1 MVLQS
6 ANRDWVAGLAATA
19 VVAAAGS
26 FVLRPRGGVL
36 RAAGVAASDYFDEA
50 DIERARRYERPQRV
64 LHAANTAVGGAT
76 LALLVRLRAGT
87 ALERRP
93 AGIAAADGAALSL
106 ALTIAGL
113 PLGSLARKRALE
125 AGIATQSWRGW
136 AVDVVRGGAIGA
148 AFAAGGAAALRL
160 LMLRAG
166 ERWWLAAAA
175 GSVAVMIVGTFA
187 APVLLDPIFNDF
199 TPLPPGELRSSML
212 EMADRAGVKV
222 NEVFS
227 VDASRRTSQVNAYV
241 GGIGATRRI
250 VLFDTLLSSFS
261 AAQTTVVVAHE
272 LAHVRHGDVRRGLLF
287 GSILALPGAYAAA
300 RLAERIDA
308 VLGRSEPTTLPA
320 LVLGGAIVATVVG
333 PPASSLSRSLERR
346 ADASALE
353 LTDDAEALIAFEQQI
368 TQSNLADPDPP
379 RWRSV
384 LFATH
389 PPAVERIGA
398 AVAYAAGRRPA

>member
-6 ANRDWVAGLAATA
+6 ANHDWLAGLAATT

-26 FVLRPRGGVL
+26 LALGPRGGVV
-36 RAAGVAASDYFDEA
+36 RAAAVAANDYFDEA
-50 DIERARRYERPQRV
+50 DIERARRYERPQRA
-64 LHAANTAVGGAT
+64 LHAANAAVAAAT

-87 ALERRP
+87 ALQRRP

-136 AVDVVRGGAIGA
+136 AVDVVRGGALRASFTG
-148 AFAAGGAAALRL
+148 GGAAAVRL
-160 LMLRAG
+160 LMISAG

-175 GSVAVMIVGTFA
+175 GSTAVMIVGTFA
-187 APVLLDPIFNDF
+187 APILLDPIFNDF
-199 TPLPPGELRSSML
+199 TPLPPGELRSSVL
-212 EMADRAGVKV
+212 EIADRAGVTV
-222 NEVFS
+222 SEVFS

-261 AAQTTVVVAHE
+261 AAQTSVVVAHE
-272 LAHVRHGDVRRGLLF
+272 LAHVRHNDVPRGLLF
-287 GSILALPGAYAAA
+287 ASIVTLPGAYAVA

-308 VLGRSEPTTLPA
+308 VIGRSEPTTLPA
-320 LVLGGAIVATVVG
+320 LALAGAIVATFVG
-333 PPASSLSRSLERR
+333 PFASRLSRSVERR
-346 ADASALE
+346 ADGLALE

-368 TQSNLADPDPP
+368 TGSNLADPDPP
-379 RWRSV
+379 RWRSL
-384 LFATH
+384 LFASH

-398 AVAYAAGRRPA
+398 AVAYAAARQPG